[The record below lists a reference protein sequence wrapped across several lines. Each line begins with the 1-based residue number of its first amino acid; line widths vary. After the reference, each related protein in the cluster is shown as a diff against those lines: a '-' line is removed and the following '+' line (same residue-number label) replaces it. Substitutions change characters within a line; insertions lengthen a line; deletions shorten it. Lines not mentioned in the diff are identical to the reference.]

1 MKEIVTLYLGENVWR
16 GWTSVKVTRGLRD
29 AASAFALEIYHKN
42 IDTLAALELQP
53 DMSVELYTRPED
65 TDDSADELLM
75 TGYLT
80 EDEHTKNDQ
89 GIRLRLQ
96 GKSDTHALVKN
107 SVQHPTGIFRNQTV
121 RAIAE
126 TLALPYNI
134 AVVVETDTG
143 DPIPLFRLEHGEK
156 VFDALER
163 LGRERG
169 LMITDDAGGRL
180 IFCRA
185 SQIRTEAIHYGITPV
200 KEWRHRRSSEDRYTQ
215 YRVIG
220 QNASNAQQFGA
231 TSANCSGQAADA
243 GWTERDHTLTILADR
258 LATPAVCK
266 ARAEFEAAIRSGK
279 STELVVSPWG
289 WRTSAGNLWIPNRIS
304 HIRNEERGL
313 DDDYLISSVE
323 YTIDSAGTWSA
334 LTLSPPSAF
343 TPELPTKPRFSAN
356 WKETWGIA

>member
-1 MKEIVTLYLGENVWR
+1 VKEIVTLYLGESVWR

-42 IDTLAALELQP
+42 IDTQAALLLQP
-53 DMSVELYTRPED
+53 DMPIELYTRPED
-65 TDDSADELLM
+65 TDDAADELLM

-80 EDEHTKNDQ
+80 EDEYTKNDQ

-107 SVQHPTGIFRNQTV
+107 SVQHPTGIFHNQTV
-121 RAIAE
+121 QAIAA
-126 TLALPYNI
+126 TLALPYGI
-134 AVVVETDTG
+134 ITTVEANTG

-169 LMITDDAGGRL
+169 LLITDDAGGRL

-185 SQIRTEAIHYGITPV
+185 SQIRTAPIYYGATPV
-200 KEWRHRRSSEDRYTQ
+200 KEWRHRRSSEDRYTN

-220 QNASNAQQFGA
+220 QNASNTQQFGA
-231 TSANCSGQAADA
+231 TSANCGALAADA
-243 GWTERDHTLTILADR
+243 GWTERQHTLTILADR
-258 LATPAVCK
+258 LATPATCK

-279 STELVVSPWG
+279 STELIASVWG
-289 WRTSAGNLWIPNRIS
+289 WRTPLGDLWQPNRVTRV
-304 HIRNEERGL
+304 RNEERQI
-313 DDDYLISSVE
+313 DDDYLISGVE
-323 YTIDSAGTWSA
+323 YTIDASGTFAA

-343 TPELPTKPRFSAN
+343 TPELPAKPRFSAN
-356 WKETWGIA
+356 WKETWGIV